1 MTAVGAIRLER
12 SHGYCRDCQQPQFAV
27 DRLLGLGGWLSA
39 RARRMACLAGVH
51 DPFRKAE
58 RLLSELAGWSASAE
72 ALRRHCHAEA
82 AGARQQRGQRGGLP
96 EQFAQAPGDRELHV
110 DAGKVNTPGG
120 WRDVKVAVFASRE
133 RAEPATAGGYEQRDL
148 PPPGVRAVVAA
159 VEEAQ
164 GFGERCAAE
173 ASRLGL
179 TDAEALSVLGD
190 GAEWVWNL
198 AEQHFPPARQ
208 CLDVYHALEHIASAA
223 RRVFGEGTAQAQA
236 QAARG
241 GQQLLADG
249 YAGVVEWVGELT
261 GVMPAGGDGAALG
274 EMLNY
279 FAGHQERLNY
289 ALRLRRGQ
297 AIGSGLVEGTIKQRV
312 NLRLKR
318 TGARW
323 DPQHVGPF
331 VELMALA
338 DSVEW
343 REYWKSV
350 AP

>member
-1 MTAVGAIRLER
+1 MTALGAIRIAR
-12 SHGYCRDCQQPQFAV
+12 SHGYCQGCRQPQFAA
-27 DRLLGLGGWLSA
+27 DRLLGLDGWLTA
-39 RARRMACLAGVH
+39 RARRMACLAGAH

-58 RLLSELAGWSASAE
+58 RVLSELAGWSVDAE
-72 ALRRHCHAEA
+72 TIRRHCHAEA
-82 AGARQQRGQRGGLP
+82 AGARQQRGQRDGLP
-96 EQFAQAPGDRELHV
+96 EQFLQARGDRELHI

-120 WRDVKVAVFASRE
+120 WRDVKVAAFACRE
-133 RAEPATAGGYEQRDL
+133 RAEPATAAGYEQRDL
-148 PPPGVRAVVAA
+148 PPPGARAVVAE

-164 GFGERCAAE
+164 AFGGRCAAE
-173 ASRLGL
+173 AGRLGL
-179 TDAEALSVLGD
+179 PDTSALSVLGD

-198 AEQHFPPARQ
+198 AEEHFPQARQ
-208 CLDVYHALEHIASAA
+208 CLDAYHALEHVAGAA
-223 RRVFGEGTAQAQA
+223 KRVFGEGAAEAQAQA
-236 QAARG
+236 RRG
-241 GQQLLADG
+241 GQRLLADG
-249 YAGVVEWVGELT
+249 YCGVVEWVGELT

-279 FAGHQERLNY
+279 FCGHQERLGY

-297 AIGSGLVEGTIKQRV
+297 AIGSGLVEGAIKQRV
-312 NLRLKR
+312 NVRMKR

-323 DPQHVGPF
+323 DPGHVGPF

-343 REYWKSV
+343 GEYWAAT